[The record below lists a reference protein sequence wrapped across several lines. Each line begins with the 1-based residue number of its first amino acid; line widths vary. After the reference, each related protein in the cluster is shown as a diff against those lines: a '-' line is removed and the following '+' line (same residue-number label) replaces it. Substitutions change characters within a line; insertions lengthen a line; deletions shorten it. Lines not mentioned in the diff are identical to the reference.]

1 MDAGEYESAWTSYN
15 KRFDPD
21 KYVKFAECFH
31 RLIQGTNVEGATSLL
46 TVGIGEF
53 LYINVYGLV
62 ALLCELLIF
71 RIGQLLF
78 DNSRKIIPKI

>member
-21 KYVKFAECFH
+21 KYVKFADCFH

-53 LYINVYGLV
+53 LYINEYGLV

-78 DNSRKIIPKI
+78 DNSRKIIPKV